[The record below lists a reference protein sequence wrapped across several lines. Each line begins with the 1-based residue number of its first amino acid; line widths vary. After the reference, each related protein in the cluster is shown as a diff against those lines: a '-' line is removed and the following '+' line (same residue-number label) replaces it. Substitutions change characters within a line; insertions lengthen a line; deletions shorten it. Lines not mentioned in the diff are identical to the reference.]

1 MDKKLLI
8 LLLLL
13 VAFISGYYFSNNF
26 INKEEE
32 PIAPNPIKENV
43 EPLDP
48 IKEKMAVMTVEEKIG
63 QMVIVGLDGY
73 DNNNNS
79 QKMIEEYHVGG
90 FILFKRNIQD
100 SQQLLRLINSL
111 KETNAVNKV
120 PLFFSIDEEGGKVS
134 RMPGEFQN
142 LPSSKK
148 IGEVDSGELSYQV
161 GEIIGRKLNI
171 FGFNMNFAPVMDINS
186 NPKNPVIGDRAF
198 GDKADIVSKLGVQ
211 TMKGLQSQNIISV
224 IKHFP
229 GHGDTSVDSHIG
241 LPVVNNDLAR
251 LKSFELLPFIQAIEN
266 NVDAIMIAHILL
278 PKIDPINPSSLSK
291 TVINDILR
299 GDLGFEGVVISDDM
313 TMGAILE
320 NYDLGQ
326 AAVEAVNAGSDI
338 VLVCHEFAKE
348 VEVINALR
356 EAVETGTITME
367 RVEESVY
374 RILKLK
380 EKYGLTDEPSS
391 PENWDEVKMGIQDIN
406 EKIDDLLNTYLN

>member
-43 EPLDP
+43 ESLDP

>member
-43 EPLDP
+43 ESLDP

-186 NPKNPVIGDRAF
+186 NSKNPVIGDRAF